1 MRGKEAWQALR
12 RLIDRHDRFLLTSH
26 VFPEADAIGSEVA
39 LALHLRSL
47 GKEAL
52 ILNDG
57 PALER
62 YRFLTRLFPVHSWK
76 DPGAWPEPGWA
87 EVAICLDVSSWD
99 YLGPVGR
106 WLRSTRPRIV
116 SMDHHHIQE
125 PFGDLDLNLED
136 ASSTGEVLYRYF
148 RAVGAPI
155 STPMAEA
162 LYASIL
168 FDTWSFRLP
177 NAANGTVRLAAELLH
192 YGVDHRAVSR
202 QLFETETLTKLNL
215 LRQALGTLHS
225 ECGGRLA
232 WLTISDDLFRATGA
246 CFVDADGVLDHLLS
260 LSDVEVCVMFRQ
272 QGNRGVKV
280 TFRSKGAQDVG
291 VLAACFGGG
300 GRATAAGALVPQ
312 SIHGAMELVLPRIY
326 EMLGHDADDPALH
339 AARVGAGVSGTDG

>member
-39 LALHLRSL
+39 IALHLRSL

-57 PALER
+57 PILER

-76 DPGAWPEPGWA
+76 DPGSWPDPGWA

-106 WLRSTRPRIV
+106 WLRSIRPKVV
-116 SMDHHHIQE
+116 SMDHHHIEE
-125 PFGDLDLNLED
+125 PFGDLDLNLEE

-177 NAANGTVRLAAELLH
+177 NAANGSVKLAAELLH
-192 YGVDHRAVSR
+192 YGVDHREISR
-202 QLFETETLTKLNL
+202 KLFETDTLTKLNL
-215 LRQALGTLHS
+215 LRRALGTLHS
-225 ECGGRLA
+225 ECGGKLA

-246 CFVDADGVLDHLLS
+246 CFADADGVLDHLLP

-272 QGNRGVKV
+272 QGSRGVKV
-280 TFRSKGAQDVG
+280 TFRSKGAHDVG
-291 VLAACFGGG
+291 RLAASFGGG
-300 GRATAAGALVPQ
+300 GRTTAAGALIPE

-326 EMLGHDADDPALH
+326 GILGRDAGDAETQEVVVSL
-339 AARVGAGVSGTDG
+339 GVSGIDG